1 MNSLGPAE
9 RSQTF
14 FGTETAMDS
23 SVAEA
28 VAQLYD
34 SISERE
40 WARLD
45 RHRTEFYVTLR
56 TLREHLPPPP
66 ARVLDCGGGP
76 GRYAV
81 ELARWGYDVTL
92 FDLSTG
98 NLALAREKAAEAG
111 VTLAGFEQGTALDLS
126 RFADHSFDAV
136 LLMGPLYH
144 LFEEAERRLAL
155 AEAPRVLKP
164 GGPLF
169 AAFLSRYA
177 AHRDAAV
184 HYPTEPVDRPG
195 LYERIE
201 ADGVLPPTPS
211 DPPTF
216 TAYFARPEEVAPLCW
231 EAGLEV
237 TIVLGTEGLVSVI
250 EDQAV
255 NGLTGPAWDWWTE
268 ANWRAAS
275 DPSLHG
281 AVEHLLVV
289 ARNPRWRPVLRE
301 IIRRLD
307 EANVRY
313 TVVGGT
319 SLALHGLPL
328 PVKDLDIET
337 DPAGAYRF
345 TELFAAHIVE
355 PVTLKESRSYRSH
368 FGRFDFAGVQ
378 VEVMGRLERREGAG
392 WVPTEVINTESVDLE
407 GMPVRVSWLEEEML
421 AYIRRG
427 RLDRAALCL
436 PRCDR
441 GRLLALLRNDG
452 ATNAL

>member
-1 MNSLGPAE
+1 
-9 RSQTF
+9 
-14 FGTETAMDS
+14 MDS
-23 SVAEA
+23 SVAGA
-28 VAQLYD
+28 VAQYYD
-34 SISERE
+34 SMPAHE
-40 WARLD
+40 WARMD

-56 TLREHLPPPP
+56 ALREHLPPPP

-92 FDLSTG
+92 FDLSPG

-111 VTLAGFEQGTALDLS
+111 VTVAGFEQGTALDLS

-144 LFEEAERRLAL
+144 LLEESERRRAL
-155 AEAPRVLKP
+155 AEARRVLKP

-169 AAFLSRYA
+169 AAFISRYA

-184 HYPTEPVDRPG
+184 RFAIEPVDRPG
-195 LYERIE
+195 LYEQIE
-201 ADGVLPPTPS
+201 ADGLLPPS
-211 DPPTF
+211 SSGPPTF
-216 TAYFARPEEVAPLCW
+216 TAYFARPDEVAPLCW
-231 EAGLEV
+231 AAGFEV
-237 TIVLGTEGLVSVI
+237 ATVLGVEGLVSI
-250 EDQAV
+250 TETQAV
-255 NGLTGPAWDWWTE
+255 NGLTGPAWDWWAE
-268 ANWRAAS
+268 ANWRAAP

-289 ARNPRWRPVLRE
+289 ARNPRWRSVLRE
-301 IIRRLD
+301 IAGRLD

-313 TVVGGT
+313 TIVGGT

-337 DPAGAYRF
+337 DPEGAYRF
-345 TELFAAHIVE
+345 AELFAAHIVE
-355 PVTLKESRSYRSH
+355 PVTLKESRCYRSH
-368 FGRFDFAGVQ
+368 FGRFDFDGVQ
-378 VEVMGRLERREGAG
+378 VEVMGRLERREGDG
-392 WVPTEVINTESVDLE
+392 WIPTEVINTESVDLE
-407 GMPVRVSWLEEEML
+407 GMPVRVSWLAEETL

-441 GRLLALLRNDG
+441 GRLLALLRDAG

>member
-1 MNSLGPAE
+1 
-9 RSQTF
+9 
-14 FGTETAMDS
+14 MDS
-23 SVAEA
+23 SVAGA
-28 VAQLYD
+28 VAQYYD
-34 SISERE
+34 SMPAHE

-56 TLREHLPPPP
+56 ALREHLPPPP

-81 ELARWGYDVTL
+81 ELAGWGYDITL

-111 VTLAGFEQGTALDLS
+111 VTVAGFELGTALDLS
-126 RFADHSFDAV
+126 RFPAASFDAV

-144 LFEEAERRLAL
+144 LLEDAERRRAL
-155 AEAPRVLKP
+155 AEARRVLKP

-169 AAFLSRYA
+169 AAFITRYA

-201 ADGVLPPTPS
+201 ADGVLPPTRS
-211 DPPTF
+211 GAPTF
-216 TAYFARPEEVAPLCW
+216 TAYFARPEEATPLCW

-237 TIVLGTEGLVSVI
+237 TAVLGVEGLVSVI
-250 EDQAV
+250 EDQV
-255 NGLTGPAWDWWTE
+255 INGLTGPAWDWWAE
-268 ANWRAAS
+268 ANWRAGR

-281 AVEHLLVV
+281 AGEHLLVV
-289 ARNPRWRPVLRE
+289 ARNPHWRPVLRE
-301 IIRRLD
+301 IARRLAEVD
-307 EANVRY
+307 VRY

-337 DPAGAYRF
+337 DPDGAYRF
-345 TELFAAHIVE
+345 AEMFAARIVE
-355 PVTLKESRSYRSH
+355 PVALKESRSYRSH
-368 FGRFDFAGVQ
+368 FGRFDFDGVQ
-378 VEVMGRLERREGAG
+378 VEVMGRLERRETDG
-392 WVPTEVINTESVDLE
+392 WVPTEVVNTESVDLE
-407 GMPVRVSWLEEEML
+407 GTPVRVSWLEEETL

-436 PRCDR
+436 PRCDQE
-441 GRLLALLRNDG
+441 RLLALLRGAG

>member
-1 MNSLGPAE
+1 M
-9 RSQTF
+9 
-14 FGTETAMDS
+14 
-23 SVAEA
+23 
-28 VAQLYD
+28 
-34 SISERE
+34 SERE
-40 WARLD
+40 WARMD

-56 TLREHLPPPP
+56 ALREHLPPPP

-144 LFEEAERRLAL
+144 LFEEAERRRAL
-155 AEAPRVLKP
+155 AEARRVLKP

-169 AAFLSRYA
+169 AAFISRYA

-184 HYPTEPVDRPG
+184 RFPTEPVDRPG

-201 ADGVLPPTPS
+201 ADGVLPPAS
-211 DPPTF
+211 SGPPTF
-216 TAYFARPEEVAPLCW
+216 TAYFARPDEVAPLCW

-237 TIVLGTEGLVSVI
+237 ATVLGVEGLVSVI

-255 NGLTGPAWDWWTE
+255 NGLTGPAWDWWAE
-268 ANWRAAS
+268 ANWRAAP

-301 IIRRLD
+301 IVRRLD

-345 TELFAAHIVE
+345 AELFAAHIVE
-355 PVTLKESRSYRSH
+355 PVALKESRSYRSH
-368 FGRFDFAGVQ
+368 FGRFDFDWRAGRGHGPAGTARG
-378 VEVMGRLERREGAG
+378 GRLGPDRGHQHG
-392 WVPTEVINTESVDLE
+392 
-407 GMPVRVSWLEEEML
+407 
-421 AYIRRG
+421 IRRPG
-427 RLDRAALCL
+427 GDAGA
-436 PRCDR
+436 
-441 GRLLALLRNDG
+441 RLLAGGRNVGLHPPRAARPGGVMSAALRPRAAVGVAARRRSNKRLVT
-452 ATNAL
+452 AY

>member
-1 MNSLGPAE
+1 MIGGDAGAVE
-9 RSQTF
+9 R
-14 FGTETAMDS
+14 
-23 SVAEA
+23 
-28 VAQLYD
+28 LYD
-34 SISERE
+34 SMPERE
-40 WARLD
+40 WARMD
-45 RHRTEFYVTLR
+45 RHRTEFYVTQR
-56 TLREHLPPPP
+56 GLREHLPPPP

-111 VTLAGFEQGTALDLS
+111 VTLAGFEQGTAFDLS

-144 LFEEAERRLAL
+144 LLAETERRRAL
-155 AEAPRVLKP
+155 AEARRVLKP
-164 GGPLF
+164 GGPLV
-169 AAFLSRYA
+169 AAFISRYA

-201 ADGVLPPTPS
+201 TTGVLPPTAS
-211 DPPTF
+211 GSPTF

-231 EAGLEV
+231 EAGFEV
-237 TIVLGTEGLVSVI
+237 AAVLGVEGLVSVI

-255 NGLTGPAWDWWTE
+255 NSLTGPAWDWWAE
-268 ANWRAAS
+268 ANWRTAP

-289 ARNPRWRPVLRE
+289 ARNPRWRPVLCE
-301 IIRRLD
+301 IARRLA
-307 EANVRY
+307 EAEVRY

-328 PVKDLDIET
+328 PVKDIDIET
-337 DPAGAYRF
+337 DPNGAYRF
-345 TELFAAHIVE
+345 AALFAPHVVE
-355 PVTLKESRSYRSH
+355 PIALRESPSYRSH
-368 FGRFDFAGVQ
+368 FGKFNFDGVQ
-378 VEVMGRLERREGAG
+378 VEVMGRLERREGNT
-392 WVPTEVINTESVDLE
+392 WVPTEVVNTETVNLE
-407 GMPVRVSWLEEEML
+407 GVPVRTSWLEDEVL

-436 PRCDR
+436 PRCNQE
-441 GRLLALLRNDG
+441 RLLTLLRG
-452 ATNAL
+452 ARATHVL

>member
-1 MNSLGPAE
+1 MDNSLA
-9 RSQTF
+9 T
-14 FGTETAMDS
+14 
-23 SVAEA
+23 A
-28 VAQLYD
+28 VANLYD
-34 SISERE
+34 SMSERE

-56 TLREHLPPPP
+56 TLCEHLPPPP

-92 FDLSTG
+92 FDLSSG
-98 NLALAREKAAEAG
+98 NLTLAQKKAAEAG
-111 VTLAGFEQGTALDLS
+111 VTLDGFEQGTALDLS

-144 LFEEAERRLAL
+144 LFEEAERHRAL
-155 AEAPRVLKP
+155 AEARRVLKLD
-164 GGPLF
+164 GPLF
-169 AAFLSRYA
+169 AAFISRYA

-301 IIRRLD
+301 IVRRLD

-345 TELFAAHIVE
+345 AELFAAHIVE

-368 FGRFDFAGVQ
+368 FGRFDFDGVQ

-392 WVPTEVINTESVDLE
+392 WVPTEVINTESVDLG

>member
-1 MNSLGPAE
+1 MG
-9 RSQTF
+9 
-14 FGTETAMDS
+14 S
-23 SVAEA
+23 SVVEA

-34 SISERE
+34 SMTERE
-40 WARLD
+40 WARMD
-45 RHRTEFYVTLR
+45 RHRTEFYVTQR
-56 TLREHLPPPP
+56 ALREHLPPPP

-92 FDLSTG
+92 FDLSTA
-98 NLALAREKAAEAG
+98 NLALAREKATEAG
-111 VTLAGFEQGTALDLS
+111 VTLASVEQGTALDLA
-126 RFADHSFDAV
+126 RFADGSFDAV

-144 LFEEAERRLAL
+144 LLEEAERRWAL
-155 AEAPRVLKP
+155 AEARRVVKP

-169 AAFLSRYA
+169 AAFISRYA

-184 HYPTEPVDRPG
+184 RFATEPVDRPG
-195 LYERIE
+195 LYEQIE
-201 ADGVLPPTPS
+201 ADGLLPPS
-211 DPPTF
+211 SSGPPTF
-216 TAYFARPEEVAPLCW
+216 TAYFARPDEVAPLCW
-231 EAGLEV
+231 EAGFEV
-237 TIVLGTEGLVSVI
+237 ATVFGVEGLVSI
-250 EDQAV
+250 TETQAV
-255 NGLTGPAWDWWTE
+255 NGLTGPAWDWWAE
-268 ANWRAAS
+268 ANWRAAP

-301 IIRRLD
+301 IAGRLD

-313 TVVGGT
+313 VVVGGT

-337 DPAGAYRF
+337 DPEGAYQ
-345 TELFAAHIVE
+345 FAALFETHVVE
-355 PVTLKESRSYRSH
+355 PVALKEGRLYRSH
-368 FGRFDFAGVQ
+368 FGRFDFNGVQ
-378 VEVMGRLERREGAG
+378 VEIMGRLERREGDG
-392 WVPTEVINTESVDLE
+392 WVPTEIINTESVDLE
-407 GMPVRVSWLEEEML
+407 GMPVRVSWLEEETL

-441 GRLLALLRNDG
+441 DRLLALLRGAG

>member
-1 MNSLGPAE
+1 
-9 RSQTF
+9 
-14 FGTETAMDS
+14 MDS
-23 SVAEA
+23 SVAAA

-34 SISERE
+34 SMPERE
-40 WARLD
+40 WARMN

-56 TLREHLPPPP
+56 ALREHLPPPP

-81 ELARWGYDVTL
+81 ELAGWGYDVTL
-92 FDLSTG
+92 FDLSTA
-98 NLALAREKAAEAG
+98 NLELAREKAAEAG
-111 VTLAGFEQGTALDLS
+111 VTLAGVEQGTALDLA
-126 RFADHSFDAV
+126 RFADSSFEAV

-144 LFEEAERRLAL
+144 LFEVVERRRAL
-155 AEAPRVLKP
+155 AEARRVLKP

-169 AAFLSRYA
+169 AAFISRYA
-177 AHRDAAV
+177 AHRDAAFR
-184 HYPTEPVDRPG
+184 YPTEPVDRPG

-201 ADGVLPPTPS
+201 ADGVLPPATS
-211 DPPTF
+211 GDPTF

-231 EAGLEV
+231 EAGFEV
-237 TIVLGTEGLVSVI
+237 ATVLGAEGLVSVI
-250 EDQAV
+250 ENQAV
-255 NGLTGPAWDWWTE
+255 NALSGQAWDWWAE
-268 ANWRAAS
+268 ANWRTAS

-301 IIRRLD
+301 IARRLD

-313 TVVGGT
+313 AVVGGT

-337 DPAGAYRF
+337 DPEGAYRF
-345 TELFAAHIVE
+345 AALFETHVVE
-355 PVTLKESRSYRSH
+355 PVALKEGRSYRSH
-368 FGRFDFAGVQ
+368 FGRFDFDGVQ
-378 VEVMGRLERREGAG
+378 VEIMGRLERREGEA
-392 WVPTEVINTESVDLE
+392 WVPTEVVNVESIDLE
-407 GMPVRVSWLEEEML
+407 RTPVRTSWLEEETL

-441 GRLLALLRNDG
+441 DRLLALLRNAG

>member
-1 MNSLGPAE
+1 MDNSLA
-9 RSQTF
+9 T
-14 FGTETAMDS
+14 
-23 SVAEA
+23 A
-28 VAQLYD
+28 VANLYD
-34 SISERE
+34 SMSERE
-40 WARLD
+40 WARMD

-56 TLREHLPPPP
+56 ALREHLPPPP

-92 FDLSTG
+92 FDLSAG

-111 VTLAGFEQGTALDLS
+111 VTLTGFEQGTALDLS

-144 LFEEAERRLAL
+144 LFEEAERRRAL
-155 AEAPRVLKP
+155 AEARRVLKP

-169 AAFLSRYA
+169 AAFISRYA
-177 AHRDAAV
+177 AHRDAAFR
-184 HYPTEPVDRPG
+184 YPTEPVDRPG

-201 ADGVLPPTPS
+201 ADGVLPPATIRRPDLHRLFCPAGGS
-211 DPPTF
+211 C
-216 TAYFARPEEVAPLCW
+216 AAFAGKPGLRSRPCW
-231 EAGLEV
+231 ALKAWSASSK
-237 TIVLGTEGLVSVI
+237 TRRSTR
-250 EDQAV
+250 
-255 NGLTGPAWDWWTE
+255 LTGPAWDWWAE

-301 IIRRLD
+301 IVRRLD

-345 TELFAAHIVE
+345 AELFAAHVVE
-355 PVTLKESRSYRSH
+355 PVALKESRSYRSH
-368 FGRFDFAGVQ
+368 FGRFDFDWRAGR
-378 VEVMGRLERREGAG
+378 GHGPAG
-392 WVPTEVINTESVDLE
+392 T
-407 GMPVRVSWLEEEML
+407 
-421 AYIRRG
+421 ARG
-427 RLDRAALCL
+427 RRLG
-436 PRCDR
+436 PDR
-441 GRLLALLRNDG
+441 GGQHGIDRPGGDAGARLLAGGRNVGLYPARTARPGGVMSAALRPG
-452 ATNAL
+452 AAVGAAARRRSNERLVTAY

>member
-1 MNSLGPAE
+1 MG
-9 RSQTF
+9 
-14 FGTETAMDS
+14 S
-23 SVAEA
+23 SVDEA

-34 SISERE
+34 SMSARE
-40 WARLD
+40 WARMD

-56 TLREHLPPPP
+56 ALREHLLPPP

-92 FDLSTG
+92 FDLSPG
-98 NLALAREKAAEAG
+98 NLTLAQEKAAEAD
-111 VTLAGFEQGTALDLS
+111 VSLAGFERGTALDLS
-126 RFADHSFDAV
+126 RFPDHSFDAV

-144 LFEEAERRLAL
+144 LLEEADRRRAL
-155 AEAPRVLKP
+155 TEARRVLKP

-169 AAFLSRYA
+169 AAFITRYA

-201 ADGVLPPTPS
+201 ADGVLPPTGS
-211 DPPTF
+211 GAPTF

-237 TIVLGTEGLVSVI
+237 ATVLGTEGLVSVI

-255 NGLTGPAWDWWTE
+255 NGLAGPAWDWWTE
-268 ANWRAAS
+268 ANWRAAL

-281 AVEHLLVV
+281 AGEHLLVV

-301 IIRRLD
+301 IARRLD
-307 EANVRY
+307 EASVGY

-337 DPAGAYRF
+337 DPGGAYRF
-345 TELFAAHIVE
+345 EALFAAHVVE
-355 PVTLKESRSYRSH
+355 PVALRESRLYRSH
-368 FGRFDFAGVQ
+368 FGRFDFDGVQ
-378 VEVMGRLERREGAG
+378 VEIMGRLERREGEA
-392 WVPTEVINTESVDLE
+392 WVPTGVVSVDSIDLE
-407 GMPVRVSWLEEEML
+407 GTLVRASWLEEETL

-427 RLDRAALCL
+427 RLARAALCL
-436 PRCDR
+436 PRCDQA
-441 GRLLALLRNDG
+441 RLLALLRSAG
-452 ATNAL
+452 ATNVM

>member
-1 MNSLGPAE
+1 MIGGDAAAVE
-9 RSQTF
+9 R
-14 FGTETAMDS
+14 
-23 SVAEA
+23 
-28 VAQLYD
+28 LYD
-34 SISERE
+34 SMTERE
-40 WARLD
+40 WARMD

-56 TLREHLPPPP
+56 ALREHLPPPP

-81 ELARWGYDVTL
+81 ELARWGHDVTL
-92 FDLSTG
+92 FDLSAV
-98 NLALAREKAAEAG
+98 NLALAREKAAEAD
-111 VTLAGFEQGTALDLS
+111 VTLAGCEQGTALDLS

-144 LFEEAERRLAL
+144 LLAVAERRRAL
-155 AEAPRVLKP
+155 AEARRVLRP

-169 AAFLSRYA
+169 AAFITRYA

-184 HYPTEPVDRPG
+184 GYPTEPVDRPG

-201 ADGVLPPTPS
+201 ADGVLPPTTS
-211 DPPTF
+211 GDPTF

-231 EAGLEV
+231 ETGFEV
-237 TIVLGTEGLVSVI
+237 ATVLGTEGLVSVI

-268 ANWRAAS
+268 ANWRAAL

-281 AVEHLLVV
+281 AGEHLLVV

-301 IIRRLD
+301 IARRLA
-307 EANVRY
+307 EAEMRY

-328 PVKDLDIET
+328 PVKDIDIET
-337 DPAGAYRF
+337 DPDGAYRF
-345 TELFAAHIVE
+345 AALFAPQAVE
-355 PVTLKESRSYRSH
+355 PVALREGHSYRSH
-368 FGRFDFAGVQ
+368 FGQFNFDGVQ
-378 VEVMGRLERREGAG
+378 VEVMGRLERREGDG
-392 WVPTEVINTESVDLE
+392 WVPTEMVNTEMVELA
-407 GMPVRVSWLEEEML
+407 GVPVRTSWLEDEVL
-421 AYIRRG
+421 AYVRRG

-436 PRCDR
+436 PRCNR
-441 GRLLALLRNDG
+441 ERLLALLRGAG
-452 ATNAL
+452 ATHAL